1 MKDESVMWIVGTQC
15 KPGVDE
21 DKFNKWY
28 DEVHVP
34 MLLEGNH
41 VKKVTRNKIAEKEY
55 HVANTTHECPKYLT
69 IYEFENLAAFEAW
82 MSSPDR
88 EVAGED
94 KLTTWGEGGGYEVF
108 WATRYDTMQT
118 WE

>member
-1 MKDESVMWIVGTQC
+1 MKKDAVLWLVGTQC

-41 VKKVTRNKIAEKEY
+41 VKKVTRNKIAEKAY

-69 IYEFENLAAFEAW
+69 IYEFENLANFEAW

-94 KLTTWGEGGGYEVF
+94 KLATWGEGGGYEVF
-108 WATRYDTMQT
+108 WATRYDNMQT
-118 WE
+118 